1 MRVKSLKVFVQVL
14 VFGLLLGASS
24 TAYAD
29 ALVVTTFNFGLR
41 VSPAAGTVEFTPTA
55 STARAVGNNSFGENP
70 DITSNTFPVA
80 QSAAIVTFANSAA
93 MASATNL
100 TANVTSFVN
109 IGGCTCT
116 ASAFGIATFATTF
129 VVQGG
134 EGNVDV
140 TILPM
145 PFASGQV
152 MTDQFGQVAFA
163 SISWRVV
170 LNGVVI
176 FFTDEMLSE
185 VRAPNQSGGFSLSPG
200 GLARTV
206 TLQYGVPNTI
216 TVNINAVAA
225 GANEIPE
232 PATVV
237 LLLSG
242 LGFMTGV
249 LKKRRNT
256 ADK

>member
-109 IGGCTCT
+109 PVLTS
-116 ASAFGIATFATTF
+116 SA
-129 VVQGG
+129 
-134 EGNVDV
+134 
-140 TILPM
+140 
-145 PFASGQV
+145 
-152 MTDQFGQVAFA
+152 
-163 SISWRVV
+163 
-170 LNGVVI
+170 
-176 FFTDEMLSE
+176 
-185 VRAPNQSGGFSLSPG
+185 
-200 GLARTV
+200 
-206 TLQYGVPNTI
+206 
-216 TVNINAVAA
+216 
-225 GANEIPE
+225 
-232 PATVV
+232 
-237 LLLSG
+237 
-242 LGFMTGV
+242 
-249 LKKRRNT
+249 
-256 ADK
+256 